1 MGRLLQTPYRVDEDS
16 CVHQSDVSLPRTT
29 TGTRPRRR
37 ARGSATTPRTAVMEL
52 YRPMLATASAA
63 PSAVRPRAAGSG
75 GRVRGA
81 GSFATED
88 IGEFAARLYDYH
100 REHRELIGLPRWEAL
115 TVEAEV
121 PEEEQ
126 RSTYCG
132 RKTAAIQDGQPEV
145 CSARRSG
152 RPAELPHVR
161 HGRL

>member
-75 GRVRGA
+75 GRVRGSGVVRHRGHRGVRGA
-81 GSFATED
+81 PV
-88 IGEFAARLYDYH
+88 RLP
-100 REHRELIGLPRWEAL
+100 PRAPR
-115 TVEAEV
+115 T
-121 PEEEQ
+121 
-126 RSTYCG
+126 
-132 RKTAAIQDGQPEV
+132 D
-145 CSARRSG
+145 
-152 RPAELPHVR
+152 RPAAVGGADR
-161 HGRL
+161 RGRG